1 MSHAAD
7 GTPRRRYLAAACLV
21 LAAAGVLVG
30 DKLLGPLFYLLIGA
44 ASTVLLLGARR
55 RHPPEIRLLA
65 RLAGIG
71 ALGLSLAGLT
81 SVCIVP
87 ELAQGIVLKTGRS
100 LQPVPVQ
107 AARVSVLLVVFSA
120 FTSRLSGARWQTGR
134 PAQVAAI
141 LAAVLV
147 WIVPHLAAGLD
158 SELRGECKAAMR
170 SLVASLQV
178 YLATSDGK
186 YPPEGRWS
194 GPLLSQSGGHQR
206 LRCSVASGTG
216 GSYAFNSALA
226 NARQDALEA
235 PSSVVVLFESD
246 TGRGASGGREILP
259 SKPRHLGGDNYGF
272 ADGSVKWLAR
282 KKLPDGTWA
291 KAPDAD
297 WVIWEPA
304 LKEGEEGAGL

>member
-147 WIVPHLAAGLD
+147 WLGAAPCGECRRLDHAAGKQGQQMTTKRVTHSPD
-158 SELRGECKAAMR
+158 EQAAAR
-170 SLVASLQV
+170 L
-178 YLATSDGK
+178 
-186 YPPEGRWS
+186 GRK
-194 GPLLSQSGGHQR
+194 
-206 LRCSVASGTG
+206 
-216 GSYAFNSALA
+216 
-226 NARQDALEA
+226 
-235 PSSVVVLFESD
+235 
-246 TGRGASGGREILP
+246 GR
-259 SKPRHLGGDNYGF
+259 
-272 ADGSVKWLAR
+272 
-282 KKLPDGTWA
+282 
-291 KAPDAD
+291 
-297 WVIWEPA
+297 PA
-304 LKEGEEGAGL
+304 